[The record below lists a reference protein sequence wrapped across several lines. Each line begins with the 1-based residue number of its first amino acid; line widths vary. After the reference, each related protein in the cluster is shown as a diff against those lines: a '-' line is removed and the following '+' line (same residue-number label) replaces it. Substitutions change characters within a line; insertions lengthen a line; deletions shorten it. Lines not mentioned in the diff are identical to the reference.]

1 MRHWPCVTVIGA
13 ALLALRPD
21 IGTAQKAPGSD
32 RVWRAR
38 IALRFD
44 PIARCPDVRPAA
56 DEDEVVAV
64 VLFQVGSTGV
74 PSRASI
80 KSPSGS
86 EALDAAAVDCVL
98 KLRFQPA
105 TRIGDGVA
113 IDSWQEMAWKQTR
126 RAAGQNPLVAAE
138 GLEGP
143 HPAQRTPEVQA
154 CVDEAGRLAQDP
166 TIIHSSGDP
175 RLDEAAV
182 QIARSGAG
190 YYRPATMSEG
200 KSLSGCV
207 QLTIKFEHK

>member
-1 MRHWPCVTVIGA
+1 MRNCHCVIGV

-21 IGTAQKAPGSD
+21 VGAAQNAPGPD
-32 RVWRAR
+32 RVLRAR
-38 IALRFD
+38 TALRFD
-44 PIARCPDVRPAA
+44 PIARCPEVRPAVE
-56 DEDEVVAV
+56 EDEVVAV

-74 PSRASI
+74 PARASI

-86 EALDAAAVDCVL
+86 EGLDAAAMDCVL

-113 IDSWQEMAWKQTR
+113 IDSWQEMAWKR
-126 RAAGQNPLVAAE
+126 ARGAAGQNSLAMTKA
-138 GLEGP
+138 LEGA
-143 HPAQRTPEVQA
+143 HPSEGTPKVQA
-154 CVDEAGRLAQDP
+154 CVDESGKLAQDP
-166 TIIHSSGDP
+166 TIIDSSGDP

-190 YYRPATMSEG
+190 YYRPATTSEG

-207 QLTIKFEHK
+207 QLAIKFEHN